1 MQAAPKPAR
10 EPHAKGS
17 PTGDQ
22 GEKSRFENGIRRK
35 ADEAR
40 RNSGVNGKRESFRP
54 GRRLN
59 WVVTPAVGPLWSG
72 SLFRFTE
79 TGGTDHARETEKCCR
94 KRIPTI
100 KGE

>member
-59 WVVTPAVGPLWSG
+59 WVVTPAVGPLRSG
-72 SLFRFTE
+72 SLFRFTG
-79 TGGTDHARETEKCCR
+79 TGKVKRVAAESPEKCCR

-100 KGE
+100 